1 MNHRPL
7 ALAIALLAANAA
19 AQPEPIHRDEEARP
33 AIMLPLASMNP
44 NHKTYVVGHLETRH
58 VDPPPKAEC
67 FELTHGIVNEDFMK
81 CRNGYDYKVYIQ
93 GHFED

>member
-1 MNHRPL
+1 MKHQTMAIL
-7 ALAIALLAANAA
+7 LTALSASATAA
-19 AQPEPIHRDEEARP
+19 PEPIHRDEDARP
-33 AIMLPLASMNP
+33 TITLPPASMNP

-58 VDPPPKAEC
+58 VDPRPKAEC
-67 FELTHGIVNEDFMK
+67 FELTHGVVNEDFMK